1 MDVTRVIESL
11 GAQPLTD
18 VRLTGGCWLVRGGSY
33 ADLVVSSGC
42 SANALIVDDGGA
54 DRLSVDVDVERGGVV
69 NIIQLVT
76 EGYDHDMEIVV
87 AEGGVVNFTQLV
99 LAPAKVKTVCHLQG
113 ANARFEMRGSFV
125 ACDQERCDVGVN
137 VLHEVGDCVSRT
149 TYKGVASGK
158 AQGSFSSLVYI
169 AQDAQHTD
177 AKQLSRNVTIGDAV
191 INTSPQMEIYADD
204 VRCSHGA
211 TVGQM
216 DAEAIMYMR
225 QRGLSMADAK
235 RLQIEGFIADTV
247 MHSAIEGSGESL
259 MELLFEKLN
268 RL

>member
-1 MDVTRVIESL
+1 MNIDRVIESA
-11 GAQPLTD
+11 GAQPLAD
-18 VRLTGGCWLVRGGSY
+18 NFLASGSWLVRGGEY
-33 ADLVVSSGC
+33 ADVVATSGGKT
-42 SANALIVDDGGA
+42 NLLIVDDRGVE
-54 DRLSVDVDVERGGVV
+54 RVVVDVDVEQGATI
-69 NIIQLVT
+69 NIVQVVT
-76 EGYDHDMEIVV
+76 EPTAHEVEIVV
-87 AEGGVVNFTQLV
+87 ANGATVNMTQLV
-99 LAPAKVKTVCHLQG
+99 LAPAKVTTVAHLQG
-113 ANARFEMRGSFV
+113 ENARFEMRGSFV
-125 ACDQERCDVGVN
+125 ACDNDKCDVSVN

-177 AKQLSRNVTIGDAV
+177 AEQLSRNVTIGDAV

-204 VRCSHGA
+204 VKCSHGA

-235 RLQIEGFIADTV
+235 RLQIEGFVADTV

>member
-1 MDVTRVIESL
+1 MGIDRVIESL
-11 GAQPLTD
+11 GAQPLKEFT
-18 VRLTGGCWLVRGGSY
+18 LTEGCWLVQGNEY
-33 ADLVVSSGC
+33 ADVVVPSDVTTSLLVVDKGLC
-42 SANALIVDDGGA
+42 RLI
-54 DRLSVDVDVERGGVV
+54 VDVDVESHATI
-69 NIIQLVT
+69 NIIHVVT
-76 EGYDHDMEIVV
+76 ESCDEEMEIVV
-87 AEGGVVNFTQLV
+87 ANGATVNMTQLV
-99 LAPAKVKTVCHLQG
+99 LAPAKVTTVAHLQG
-113 ANARFEMRGSFV
+113 ENARFEMRGSFV
-125 ACDQERCDVGVN
+125 ACDDDKCDVSVN

-169 AQDAQHTD
+169 AQDAQHSD
-177 AKQLSRNVTIGDAV
+177 AEQLSRNVTIGDAV

-204 VRCSHGA
+204 VKCSHGA

-235 RLQIEGFIADTV
+235 RLQIEGFVADTV

>member
-1 MDVTRVIESL
+1 MSVNRVIDSI
-11 GAQPLTD
+11 GAMPLTD
-18 VRLTGGCWLVRGGSY
+18 NLLVGGSWFICGGEYADVVASRGGCSNL
-33 ADLVVSSGC
+33 
-42 SANALIVDDGGA
+42 LIVDGEGLN
-54 DRLSVDVDVERGGVV
+54 RFTVDVDVEASTTI
-69 NIIQLVT
+69 NIVQVVT
-76 EGYDHDMEIVV
+76 EEYDHEVEILV
-87 AEGGVVNFTQLV
+87 AEGAQVNMTQLV
-99 LAPAKVKTVCHLQG
+99 LVPAKVKTICHLQG
-113 ANARFEMRGSFV
+113 ANARFELRGSFV
-125 ACDQERCDVGVN
+125 ACDDDHTDVVVN

-169 AQDAQHTD
+169 AEDAQHTD
-177 AKQLSRNVTIGDAV
+177 AEQLSRNVTIGEAV

-216 DAEAIMYMR
+216 DAEAVMYMR
-225 QRGLSMADAK
+225 QRGLSTIMAK
-235 RLQIEGFIADTV
+235 RLQIEGFVADTV
-247 MHSAIEGSGESL
+247 MHSAIDGCGEAL